1 LAKKA
6 ISFMK
11 KEGRGFIKVWESKQK
26 HSTTIRQM
34 WTEGHIL
41 VMDGHNEFNLDPG
54 SYIYDAESGLIKSGK
69 FPKLKEAIPKMKGYH
84 KVEAVYDDGLL
95 RLSKQEIRLLVT
107 LKGNGVKALLNYDY
121 YQYFTEGAY
130 ADWTWKVKGGE
141 DAILFYLGKELAGVV
156 MPIKV

>member
-1 LAKKA
+1 MAKKA

-11 KEGRGFIKVWESKQK
+11 KEGRGFIKVWESRQK
-26 HSTTIRQM
+26 DCTTIRQA
-34 WTEGHIL
+34 WTDGKIL

-69 FPKLKEAIPKMKGYH
+69 FPKLKDIIPKMKGYH
-84 KVEAVYDDGLL
+84 KTEAIYDDGLL
-95 RLSKQEIRLLVT
+95 RLSKEITRLLVT
-107 LKGNGVKALLNYDY
+107 LKGNGVKAFLDHDY

-141 DAILFYLGKELAGVV
+141 DPILFYLGKELAGLV